1 MAEEKNERSNQ
12 TNEQKKK
19 NKFVESLKKVD
30 LKHATKVFTLIWG
43 LILIVL
49 MTITNVG
56 LRKEFDL
63 ILWLSNTLIIF
74 GIMVFGLF
82 MGESSGSDKQM
93 QKEDGLYQVSLRK
106 YEKYNIEITEE
117 LVYFGQW
124 YSWFLPQEIE
134 GKKVDYLIMCGVDP
148 AKAKKI
154 VKYCTKKDIE
164 ELKKHVFEVLDDNGK
179 HLTTIRQLEE
189 HEVEPVEDVLSGVVR
204 LHAAN
209 ANYFLTA
216 FSENGVN
223 DRITEEGHSLQR
235 LRKSNKRI
243 ARTIKI
249 TSSLGISL
257 IWGLLTV
264 YDFINGQDTQAWVNL
279 VSRISALFTSFFSGW
294 MSSVQDVKIQARI
307 LINKYRVLQ
316 LFHTHYVK
324 KLFDAKSDDEIAEE
338 ELKKYNEKKEKDRA
352 SVEIVNGPLPIEDK
366 GGEITSSEPGTL
378 VIIQ

>member
-1 MAEEKNERSNQ
+1 MAENETITQ

-19 NKFVESLKKVD
+19 KNKFVEYLKKVD

-43 LILIVL
+43 LILIVI
-49 MTITNVG
+49 MTITNLG
-56 LRKEFDL
+56 FNEKFNL
-63 ILWLSNTLIIF
+63 IQWLSNSLIIF
-74 GIMVFGLF
+74 GILVFGLF

-106 YEKYNIEITEE
+106 YETYNESISDDLI
-117 LVYFGQW
+117 YFGQW

-154 VKYCTKKDIE
+154 VLHCTKKDIE
-164 ELKKHVFEVLDDNGK
+164 ELKAHVFEVLDEDGK
-179 HLTTIRQLEE
+179 HVTTIRQLEE
-189 HEVEPVEDVLSGVVR
+189 HEIEPVTDVLSGVVK

-216 FSENGVN
+216 FSETGVN
-223 DRITEEGHSLQR
+223 DRITEEGHSLQE
-235 LRKSNKRI
+235 LRKSSKRI

-249 TSSLGISL
+249 ASSLGISL

-264 YDFINGQDTQAWVNL
+264 NDFMNGNDTQAWVNL

-294 MSSVQDVKIQARI
+294 LSSVKDVKIQARI

-316 LFHTHYVK
+316 LFHSHLDK
-324 KLFDAKSDDEIAEE
+324 KLFITRTDDEIADA
-338 ELKKYNEKKEKDRA
+338 ELKKYNEKKEKERA
-352 SVEIVNGPLPIEDK
+352 SVEVVDNTPLIENK
-366 GGEITSSEPGTL
+366 HEPEDTNTTGTL
-378 VIIQ
+378 VIVE